1 MEDKEFERLLKITR
15 LKLTSEEKSRI
26 KAEIGEVIEYFDK
39 IDGIKTDEE
48 PAYQPI
54 DVPTRLRKDEIYPFP
69 DVEAL
74 KKQSK
79 LHNGYILGP
88 KL

>member
-1 MEDKEFERLLKITR
+1 MEDKEFDRLLKITR
-15 LKLTSEEKSRI
+15 LKLTDKELERI
-26 KAEIGEVIEYFDK
+26 KSDVEEVIGYFDN
-39 IDGIKTDEE
+39 IDRIKTDEK

-54 DVPTRLRKDEIYPFP
+54 DVPTRLRKDEIIPFP

-74 KKQSK
+74 KKPSR
-79 LHNGYILGP
+79 LHNGYIQGP